1 MKSPPLRAWVLCAIL
16 LPFCSFGG
24 AATLQSAL
32 AAKDSGAFE
41 TAFMQFKQLATSGD
55 AAAQFQL
62 SLLYAAGRGTQ
73 PDAKESLYWLRLSA
87 ARGDP
92 QAQSNLG
99 VAFTKGRGVAQDLIR
114 AWVWFSAAAVSGDS
128 VATTN
133 RDVVASKLT
142 EQQRTQAKALLVEC
156 QSSGF
161 KACL

>member
-1 MKSPPLRAWVLCAIL
+1 M
-16 LPFCSFGG
+16 LPFCSVCG

-62 SLLYAAGRGTQ
+62 SLLYAAGRGTKQ
-73 PDAKESLYWLRLSA
+73 DTKESIYWLRMSA
-87 ARGDP
+87 AHGDP

-99 VAFTKGRGVAQDLIR
+99 VAFTKGRGVAQDPLR

-142 EQQRTQAKALLVEC
+142 EQQRTQAKALFIEC